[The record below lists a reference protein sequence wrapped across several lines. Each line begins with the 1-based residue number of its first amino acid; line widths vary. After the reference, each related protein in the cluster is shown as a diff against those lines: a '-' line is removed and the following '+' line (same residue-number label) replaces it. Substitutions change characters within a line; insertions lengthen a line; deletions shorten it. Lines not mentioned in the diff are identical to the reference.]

1 MSALVFLYVKVS
13 MRNEI
18 RYIVNNTI
26 FNLSTG
32 RIKEVEKIVRLE
44 IILIKNK
51 IFYYEN
57 VEDISTF
64 MSISDLSMSDP
75 DPSIN

>member
-1 MSALVFLYVKVS
+1 
-13 MRNEI
+13 
-18 RYIVNNTI
+18 VNNTI

>member
-1 MSALVFLYVKVS
+1 

>member
-1 MSALVFLYVKVS
+1 

-32 RIKEVEKIVRLE
+32 RIKEVEKIERLE

-57 VEDISTF
+57 VEDISIF
-64 MSISDLSMSDP
+64 MSISGLSMSDP